1 LHGLGIGIGGIPGQ
15 YGVHAAIRVPHADP
29 GVHERDDGACDLD
42 VAAEARTDGD
52 RQVRATLLARA
63 AVVVLLIGAGPRAL
77 DPDLPPHVR
86 PLGPHSPHAER
97 DPARAGQAERQR
109 PRPDRERRWHLLLRD
124 LLRPHRRGADEESE
138 QRTHRHRMWLHGVT
152 SMAHEEGMRPPRT
165 TAGRGESHRSNSGTS
180 VGSSGASADRSA
192 PDAATRREAATSA
205 DRRPAAPRRQRRP
218 SPPGGPLPRAK
229 GAPMRSP
236 APQTARAKNNR
247 APYASLPNTLSAARA
262 TRPATRTTAAS
273 SYAGPTSSATAACMS
288 TSRTTKLG
296 SDTRSRTTT
305 LPSLSSTT
313 GPHTRTNRPTRG
325 EYHTTTSA
333 SDPAL

>member
-1 LHGLGIGIGGIPGQ
+1 
-15 YGVHAAIRVPHADP
+15 
-29 GVHERDDGACDLD
+29 
-42 VAAEARTDGD
+42 
-52 RQVRATLLARA
+52 QVRATLLARA

-165 TAGRGESHRSNSGTS
+165 TAGRGESHRRNSGTS

-218 SPPGGPLPRAK
+218 SPPGGPLPPAK

-236 APQTARAKNNR
+236 APQTARAKNKR

-262 TRPATRTTAAS
+262 TAARS
-273 SYAGPTSSATAACMS
+273 SAGPTTPASGACMS
-288 TSRTTKLG
+288 TCRTSQLG

-305 LPSLSSTT
+305 LPSLCSST
-313 GPHTRTNRPTRG
+313 GPRSRTNRAIRG
-325 EYHTTTSA
+325 EYRTTASTS
-333 SDPAL
+333 SPAR